1 MTPRSNVSWVDL
13 DDSPESIRQQLLD
26 TPHGMFPVC
35 RGSLD
40 NVIGVARAK
49 DLLGNLMQRGP
60 IDDSRDLR
68 SPIYVPA
75 STRAIDLI
83 DILRHARGQLALV
96 NDEYGVL
103 QGLVTPIDVL
113 EAIAGEFP
121 DEDETLEIQSTGQD
135 QWTVAGTADL
145 HQLEQTL
152 GTIGLVSDDDIYT
165 SVAGLLL
172 SRLGHMPRSDEVLMH
187 TEFEFRVLDADD
199 QRVKFVAI
207 AKPRQFEPDAVGASV
222 ENNIHPSGRT
232 RSVQP
237 PNRLLPDRNASD
249 RLDIP

>member
-1 MTPRSNVSWVDL
+1 MVSGVLTLAERTVRSIMTPRSNISWVDL

-49 DLLGNLMQRGP
+49 DLLGNLMQRGS
-60 IDDSRDLR
+60 IDDRQDLR
-68 SPIYVPA
+68 QPIYVPA
-75 STRAIDLI
+75 STSAIKLI
-83 DILRHARGQLALV
+83 DTLRQARGQLALV

-103 QGLVTPIDVL
+103 QGIVTPIDVL

-121 DEDETLEIQSTGQD
+121 DEDETLEIQNSGVG

-145 HQLEQTL
+145 HQLEQALETD
-152 GTIGLVSDDDIYT
+152 GLVSDDDSYT

-172 SRLGHMPRSDEVLMH
+172 SRLGHMPHKDEVLFH
-187 TEFEFRVLDADD
+187 RGFEFRVLDADG
-199 QRVKFVAI
+199 QRVKTIAI
-207 AKPRQFEPDAVGASV
+207 AKVNHSETGPAQSV
-222 ENNIHPSGRT
+222 SPS
-232 RSVQP
+232 
-237 PNRLLPDRNASD
+237 
-249 RLDIP
+249 